1 MGPTIR
7 HLTFDCAGE
16 PYELA
21 GFWAA
26 LLGRSISAIDAPGD
40 DEVLVETP
48 GEGPGLLFVRADA
61 RGAVRSGIH
70 FDLRPTDRTRA
81 EEVARALDLGAR
93 LVADRTGASGRGWVV
108 LADPE
113 GNEFCVEAGERDRAA
128 G

>member
-1 MGPTIR
+1 MEPTIR

-26 LLGRSISAIDAPGD
+26 LLGRSISSTDEPGD
-40 DEVLVETP
+40 EEVLVEAP
-48 GEGPGLLFVRADA
+48 DEGPGLLFVRAEE

-70 FDLRPTDRTRA
+70 LDLQPTDRTRA

-93 LVADRTGASGRGWVV
+93 LVADRTTENGRGWVV

-113 GNEFCVEAGERDRAA
+113 GNEFCVEGGARDRA
-128 G
+128 GG